1 MTETTPNS
9 TDNGQFLL
17 PYEAVRTA
25 ANPDRTFWSFSTA
38 PIVRP
43 LNAASGT
50 EPRSKSIRAGGMRN
64 SEHQLDRGNH
74 DQRPTRPEQACPDAF
89 PDRARRGSFT
99 RFLRRNPRLGSC

>member
-74 DQRPTRPEQACPDAF
+74 DQRPTRP
-89 PDRARRGSFT
+89 RTGLS
-99 RFLRRNPRLGSC
+99 